1 MDYRLESVLRSLT
14 ASLMA
19 ENHLGEINGKT
30 KPAEALGGGQFKI
43 PFYHTE

>member
-19 ENHLGEINGKT
+19 ENRLGEINGKI
-30 KPAEALGGGQFKI
+30 KPALGGGQFKI
-43 PFYHTE
+43 PFYRTE

>member
-19 ENHLGEINGKT
+19 ENHLGEINGKN
-30 KPAEALGGGQFKI
+30 KPAAALRGGQFKI
-43 PFYHTE
+43 PFYRTE